1 MEIRNLTLWGPGLN
15 LALAV
20 INCDLSQVPL
30 NKFPHLQNEYYDDY
44 EESGNFHM
52 GFVYVWG
59 LKKLIPENS

>member
-30 NKFPHLQNEYYDDY
+30 NNFPHLQNEYYDDY
-44 EESGNFHM
+44 EESGNVHM
-52 GFVYVWG
+52 GFVYV
-59 LKKLIPENS
+59 